1 MHRWPISL
9 SNRFGSL
16 RFFVPII
23 SKLVVAITLVLLGL
37 QLPIA
42 KAQSQA
48 QVQVQAQA
56 QVQVQVQGLN
66 TRYQKTAKFAY
77 MIIQDNNQL
86 TLDAKPHN
94 FAPAV
99 KIFSDRQRLIRPSSL
114 LNEKVAVAY
123 LIDRHNDVSQVWV
136 LTQEEVK
143 QISTKKN

>member
-1 MHRWPISL
+1 MHRWQITHSNLFVSL
-9 SNRFGSL
+9 P
-16 RFFVPII
+16 FFVQRI
-23 SKLVVAITLVLLGL
+23 SKLALGMLMALLVL
-37 QLPIA
+37 QLSTA

-48 QVQVQAQA
+48 QVQSAD
-56 QVQVQVQGLN
+56 
-66 TRYQKTAKFAY
+66 TRYHKTAKFGN

-86 TLDAKPHN
+86 TLNEKPHS

-123 LIDRHNDVSQVWV
+123 IIDRHNDVSQVWV

-143 QISTKKN
+143 QITSKKN